1 MKRDHMIIMALV
13 VILAVILAGIGY
25 MLIGHPDAPKKAENN
40 TTNLNTTTKL
50 NNTTVK
56 DTATEES
63 ESESAGSQNSESGQY
78 GYCAICGRA
87 LSYSEANHEITQGKV
102 CIDCANNPD
111 YQTGEGADYANR
123 KLYEAYPDEYEWM
136 YENDVSDK
144 NNR

>member
-1 MKRDHMIIMALV
+1 MKKDHMIIMALA

-25 MLIGHPDAPKKAENN
+25 MLIGHPEAPKKAENN
-40 TTNLNTTTKL
+40 TTKVNTTL
-50 NNTTVK
+50 INNTTVK
-56 DTATEES
+56 DTTSEES
-63 ESESAGSQNSESGQY
+63 ESEYASSQNSESGQY

-136 YENDVSDK
+136 YENDASDK

>member
-1 MKRDHMIIMALV
+1 MDKRIIVLLAIV
-13 VILAVILAGIGY
+13 VILAAVFGY
-25 MLIGHPDAPKKAENN
+25 LVFSQHQEPVKQVVNN
-40 TTNLNTTTKL
+40 TTPA

-56 DTATEES
+56 NATVEDTTTES
-63 ESESAGSQNSESGQY
+63 SSSSESGQY

-136 YENDVSDK
+136 YENDAADK
-144 NNR
+144 SNR

>member
-1 MKRDHMIIMALV
+1 MKRDQMIIMALV

-25 MLIGHPDAPKKAENN
+25 MLIGHQDAPKKAENN
-40 TTNLNTTTKL
+40 TTKVNTTL
-50 NNTTVK
+50 INNTTVK
-56 DTATEES
+56 DTTSEES
-63 ESESAGSQNSESGQY
+63 ESEYASSQNSESGQY

-102 CIDCANNPD
+102 CIDCANNPN

-136 YENDVSDK
+136 YENDAADK

>member
-1 MKRDHMIIMALV
+1 MKRDQMIIMALV

-25 MLIGHPDAPKKAENN
+25 MLIGHQDAPKKAWNN
-40 TTNLNTTTKL
+40 TAHLNTTTKL
-50 NNTTVK
+50 NNTTVE

-63 ESESAGSQNSESGQY
+63 EIESAGSQNSESGQY

-136 YENDVSDK
+136 YENDAADK

>member
-1 MKRDHMIIMALV
+1 MALV
-13 VILAVILAGIGY
+13 VILAVILAGIEY
-25 MLIGHPDAPKKAENN
+25 MLIGHPDAPKKAWNN
-40 TTNLNTTTKL
+40 TAILNTTTKL

-87 LSYSEANHEITQGKV
+87 LTYSEANHEITQGKV

-136 YENDVSDK
+136 YENDATDK

>member
-1 MKRDHMIIMALV
+1 MIIMALV

-25 MLIGHPDAPKKAENN
+25 MLIGHPEAPKKAENN
-40 TTNLNTTTKL
+40 TTKVNTTL
-50 NNTTVK
+50 INNTTVK
-56 DTATEES
+56 DTTSEES
-63 ESESAGSQNSESGQY
+63 ESEYASSQNSESGQY

-136 YENDVSDK
+136 YENDGADK
-144 NNR
+144 SNR

>member
-1 MKRDHMIIMALV
+1 MKKDHMIIMALA

-40 TTNLNTTTKL
+40 TTKVNTTL
-50 NNTTVK
+50 INNTTVK
-56 DTATEES
+56 DTTSEES
-63 ESESAGSQNSESGQY
+63 ESEYASSQNSESGQY

-136 YENDVSDK
+136 YENDAADK
-144 NNR
+144 SNR

>member
-1 MKRDHMIIMALV
+1 
-13 VILAVILAGIGY
+13 

-40 TTNLNTTTKL
+40 TTHINTTTKL
-50 NNTTVK
+50 NNTTVE

-63 ESESAGSQNSESGQY
+63 GSESAGSQNSESGQY

-136 YENDVSDK
+136 YENDAADK

>member
-1 MKRDHMIIMALV
+1 MKRDQMIIMALV

-25 MLIGHPDAPKKAENN
+25 MLIGHPDAPKKAWNN
-40 TTNLNTTTKL
+40 TAHLNTTTKL
-50 NNTTVK
+50 NNTTFK

-136 YENDVSDK
+136 YENDAADK

>member
-1 MKRDHMIIMALV
+1 MIIMALV

-25 MLIGHPDAPKKAENN
+25 MLIGHQKKKKKAENN
-40 TTNLNTTTKL
+40 TTKVNTTL
-50 NNTTVK
+50 INNTTVK

-63 ESESAGSQNSESGQY
+63 EIESAGSQNSESGQY

-87 LSYSEANHEITQGKV
+87 LSYLEANHEITQGKV

-136 YENDVSDK
+136 YENDAANK

>member
-1 MKRDHMIIMALV
+1 MKRDQMIIMALV

-25 MLIGHPDAPKKAENN
+25 MLIGHQDAPKKAWNN

-56 DTATEES
+56 DTTSEES
-63 ESESAGSQNSESGQY
+63 ESEYASSQNSESGQY

-102 CIDCANNPD
+102 CIDCANNPN

-136 YENDVSDK
+136 YENDAAAK